1 MIQAHLLKS
10 TSRPVA
16 MSMLALALVGLW
28 GCPSSSTI
36 KPNDKDKVKEKP
48 LNVQEAEAMGIEVKT
63 WDQYTAATAELSKAQ
78 PDRLAALKN
87 LEAVLEAK
95 PDFAEAHYNVALIQ
109 ERLGKIDLAKTHLE
123 KARQLDPDAQTYKV
137 AMGRLYA
144 ESGEFDKAS
153 ALFNEAL
160 ARDPDSVGARNN
172 LAILALKKQDY
183 EKAKEYVIDILRD
196 DDQNIEALNTL
207 GLIYAGQKN
216 YSTAKYVFTKALCAA
231 GEELKDCLAKED
243 DAAAAEVAATGDKKA
258 EPKAAEP
265 KAEPKKKEKPREK
278 ADPLVSADIYNNL
291 AFVFFAEEK
300 LPQAVVAWDK
310 ANAASPSYLA
320 SRLNLGSVLIE
331 FLDYQRADKLFAE
344 AVGIAPENCV
354 ANLGLGATQYAL
366 AKYEQAA
373 TRYSYYVENCDKE
386 HVSSYERLA
395 KLNESFLKQPTK
407 AIDYYRKLLSLNT
420 DPKKQQQYKA
430 MIGFLESQSKQQAP
444 KKPTEE
450 PKADEQPKTDAPATD
465 DAKEPKAEE
474 PKAEEAAPAE

>member
-10 TSRPVA
+10 TSRSVA

-28 GCPSSSTI
+28 GCPSSNTV
-36 KPNDKDKVKEKP
+36 KPDEKAKVKEKP

-63 WDQYTAATAELSKAQ
+63 WEQYTAATAELSKEQ

-109 ERLGKIDLAKTHLE
+109 ERLGKIDAAKTHLE
-123 KARQLDPDAQTYKV
+123 KARQLNPDAQTYKV

-144 ESGEFDKAS
+144 ESGEFDKAN

-231 GEELKDCLAKED
+231 GEELKDCLAKD
-243 DAAAAEVAATGDKKA
+243 DAPAEVAAATGDKKA

-265 KAEPKKKEKPREK
+265 KPEPKKEKPREK
-278 ADPLVSADIYNNL
+278 ADPLVRADIYNNL

-310 ANAASPSYLA
+310 ANAASPAYLA

-373 TRYSYYVENCDKE
+373 TRYSYYVDNCDKE

-395 KLNESFLKQPTK
+395 KLNESFLKQPAK

-430 MIGFLESQSKQQAP
+430 MIGFLESQTKQQAP
-444 KKPTEE
+444 KTPSE
-450 PKADEQPKTDAPATD
+450 
-465 DAKEPKAEE
+465 EPKAEE
-474 PKAEEAAPAE
+474 PKTDAQDGQAPKAEEPAAEEAAPTE